1 MRLYG
6 INGKLINKNVNKYTL
21 KWDKKSRSII
31 QFKVKQFL
39 KPFWI
44 GQILYEEFPV
54 YGSLLKVDILNA
66 TLKIAIEVN
75 GNQHSAFNPFF
86 HNNDPNRYLKG
97 YKNDVKK
104 SEWLAKNDF
113 KLIEINEDEINLLSK
128 QFFLEKFNLVL

>member
-6 INGKLINKNVNKYTL
+6 INGKLIDKNVNKYTL

-97 YKNDVKK
+97 YKNDAKK

>member
-6 INGKLINKNVNKYTL
+6 INGKLIDKNVNKYTL